1 MPAKAT
7 STKPKTPVKKPLPKR
22 PAKKRPATKNTVLPG
37 SAEAGEF
44 NLPATPEQV
53 SAARLAQM
61 VNLHIGGFSLDQ
73 IGQAIGCSAAEV
85 DRMLSQ
91 DVGRYVR
98 SQPALRVYVRNFI
111 SEKYLGLLDSVYA
124 QATDETNNRQLDYQD
139 RALRVLK
146 EMARLH
152 GAEMPVQS
160 EIKVDA
166 APEAVE
172 KMVEALAGRAG
183 LAYDASIFDVIDAE
197 VIEDARTESQQ
208 AALDSAEQV
217 GEGEEDGF

>member
-1 MPAKAT
+1 
-7 STKPKTPVKKPLPKR
+7 
-22 PAKKRPATKNTVLPG
+22 
-37 SAEAGEF
+37 
-44 NLPATPEQV
+44 
-53 SAARLAQM
+53 
-61 VNLHIGGFSLDQ
+61 
-73 IGQAIGCSAAEV
+73 
-85 DRMLSQ
+85 
-91 DVGRYVR
+91 
-98 SQPALRVYVRNFI
+98 
-111 SEKYLGLLDSVYA
+111 
-124 QATDETNNRQLDYQD
+124 LDYQD